1 MNRRDAIKNGLLASG
16 CFLQSGLETEDGKDG
31 ISSLKGNINHSVC
44 KWTYDFLSLD
54 ELCILAK
61 EIGIEA
67 IDLVEPKDW
76 SVIKSHGL
84 KVSMCSGAEIGL
96 TKGWNNKQYHQ
107 ELIRNYNEYIPLMAK
122 AGHTNLICFSG
133 NRSNISEEEG
143 LDNSVEGLKSILP
156 IAEKNGITIHMEIL
170 NSKVD
175 HRDYMCD
182 KSTWGIELCN
192 RLDSPSF
199 KLLFDIYHVQ
209 VMEGDIISNIRQ
221 NAHYYGHYHTAGV
234 PGRNELDNHQE
245 LYYPA
250 IMEAILKTG
259 FKGYVAQEFISKMN
273 DTDAK
278 KQSLRDAIKICDV

>member
-1 MNRRDAIKNGLLASG
+1 MNRRDAIKSGLLASG
-16 CFLQSGLETEDGKDG
+16 CFIQSGLVAKD
-31 ISSLKGNINHSVC
+31 IKDDFSSLKGNINHSVC
-44 KWTYDFLSLD
+44 KWTYDFLSID
-54 ELCILAK
+54 KLCILAR

-76 SVIKSHGL
+76 SVVKSHGL

-96 TKGWNNKQYHQ
+96 TKGWNDKQYHR
-107 ELIRNYNEYIPLMAK
+107 ELIKSYTNYIPLMVK

-133 NRSNISEEEG
+133 NRNDISDDEG
-143 LDNSVEGLKSILP
+143 LNNCVEGLKSILP

-182 KSTWGIELCN
+182 KSTWGIELCK
-192 RLDSPSF
+192 RLDSPGF

-221 NAHYYGHYHTAGV
+221 NALYYGHYHTAGV
-234 PGRNELDNHQE
+234 PGRNELDIHQE

-250 IMEAILKTG
+250 IMEAIVNTD
-259 FKGYVAQEFISKMN
+259 FKGYVAQEFIPKKK

>member
-1 MNRRDAIKNGLLASG
+1 MNRRDAIKSGLLASG
-16 CFLQSGLETEDGKDG
+16 CFIQSGLTAKDFKG
-31 ISSLKGNINHSVC
+31 ESSSLKGNINHSVC
-44 KWTYDFLSLD
+44 KWTYDFLSVD

-76 SVIKSHGL
+76 PVIKNHGL

-96 TKGWNNKQYHQ
+96 TKGWNDKQYHQ
-107 ELIRNYNEYIPLMAK
+107 QLIRNYNEYIPLMVK

-133 NRSNISEEEG
+133 NRSNISDEEG

-156 IAEKNGITIHMEIL
+156 IAEKNGITIQMEIL

-175 HRDYMCD
+175 HSDYMCD
-182 KSTWGIELCN
+182 KSSWGIELCK

-209 VMEGDIISNIRQ
+209 VMEGDIIRNIRQ
-221 NAHYYGHYHTAGV
+221 NTQYYGHYHTAGV
-234 PGRNELDNHQE
+234 PGRNELDTHQE

-250 IMEAILKTG
+250 IMEAIVNTG
-259 FKGYVAQEFISKMN
+259 FKGYVAQEFIPKMK
-273 DTDAK
+273 DIDAK
-278 KQSLRDAIKICDV
+278 KQSLRDAIKICDI